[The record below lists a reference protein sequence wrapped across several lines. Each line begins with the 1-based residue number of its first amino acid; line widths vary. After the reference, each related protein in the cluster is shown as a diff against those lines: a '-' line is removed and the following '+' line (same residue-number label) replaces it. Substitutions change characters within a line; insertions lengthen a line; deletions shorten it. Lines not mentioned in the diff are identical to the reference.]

1 MCLQDTAATMIA
13 SELIT
18 WFAKVF
24 QVSGIKSSVSFIK
37 DNLMASKLDIN
48 EQNVNGTYTAIQ
60 FRVSEI

>member
-24 QVSGIKSSVSFIK
+24 QVSGIKSLVGF
-37 DNLMASKLDIN
+37 NLMASKLDIH
-48 EQNVNGTYTAIQ
+48 EQNVNGTYTTIQ
-60 FRVSEI
+60 LRVSEI